1 MDIKKIIILSAL
13 FLSLLIIMIF
23 FFRSGSKEK
32 IKKAPNVIVTEAED
46 QSLQEPAIKIVKL
59 FFLTERDSLLHPEER
74 EIHSSLSIVD
84 QMRQTIEELLK
95 GSQNGAVSPFP
106 ADTKLRELFITPE
119 GVVYVDFSRDIQDKH
134 LSGSSAEIATVF
146 SVVNSLAHNFELI
159 KKVFILIDGGEVE
172 TLGGHIDL
180 SRPFLPRFDLNAK

>member
-13 FLSLLIIMIF
+13 LLSLLIIMIF
-23 FFRSGSKEK
+23 FFRSGSQEK
-32 IKKAPNVIVTEAED
+32 IKKTPDIIAAETED
-46 QSLQEPAIKIVKL
+46 QSPQEPEIKNVKL
-59 FFLTERDSLLHPEER
+59 FFLSERDSLLHPEER
-74 EIHSSLSIVD
+74 EILSSLSIVD

-95 GSQNGAVSPFP
+95 GSHNGAVSPFP

-119 GVVYVDFSRDIQDKH
+119 GIAYVDFSRDIQDKH
-134 LSGSSAEIATVF
+134 LSGSSAEIATVY
-146 SVVNSLAHNFELI
+146 SVVNSLVHNFKLI

-180 SRPFLPRFDLNAK
+180 SRPFLPRFDLNTK

>member
-13 FLSLLIIMIF
+13 LLSLLIIMIF
-23 FFRSGSKEK
+23 FFRSGSQEK
-32 IKKAPNVIVTEAED
+32 IKKTPDVIVAETED
-46 QSLQEPAIKIVKL
+46 QSLQEPEIKNVKL
-59 FFLTERDSLLHPEER
+59 FFLSERDSLLHPEER
-74 EIHSSLSIVD
+74 EILSSLSIVD

-95 GSQNGAVSPFP
+95 GSHNGAVSPFP
-106 ADTKLRELFITPE
+106 TDTKLRELFITPE
-119 GVVYVDFSRDIQDKH
+119 GIAYVDFSQDIQDKH

-180 SRPFLPRFDLNAK
+180 SRPFLPRFDLNTK